1 MCRLPFFF
9 FLFYNS
15 CGLVRKINTLRE
27 KKRKKRNETET
38 HAVDY
43 MKYGTTQAPRINFV
57 IFWVFGKHFSFLTN
71 ERVMSLRQIGLCV
84 PLSFCFPNNRSIQH
98 VYMQPRIRR
107 DYKHQI
113 HEQNKRTGFNIAK
126 RERERERNGRISCPL
141 SLSVGRDAL
150 GDMGLIAWPASCLAV

>member
-1 MCRLPFFF
+1 
-9 FLFYNS
+9 
-15 CGLVRKINTLRE
+15 
-27 KKRKKRNETET
+27 
-38 HAVDY
+38 
-43 MKYGTTQAPRINFV
+43 
-57 IFWVFGKHFSFLTN
+57 
-71 ERVMSLRQIGLCV
+71 MSLRQIGLCV

-126 RERERERNGRISCPL
+126 REREKWSYKLSSL

-150 GDMGLIAWPASCLAV
+150 GDMGLIA